1 MISPETKYRAIVHY
15 THFLRSLRKVSAIYK
30 VSKSSLHRWISNNPT
45 GNKVRRRKKNVV
57 DSTQQHVKE
66 LVENNPFITLDEL
79 SRSIE
84 SCCGIKRSKHTMG
97 RIRKKCGFVRKKVSR
112 VVDASKH
119 IDPEK
124 VNGFCKRHIDNSS
137 VGNVV
142 CIDEAGFIL
151 GDHGRYG
158 YVSRGERL
166 NVLAGRTLRRTK
178 LTLLLAIAEHGII
191 DYKILDSNCRKTDFI
206 CFIDELSVPEGTTLL
221 MDNIPFHHSKE
232 TMTSIERKGCD
243 VLFIPPY
250 SPKFNAIENVF
261 SVLKRKFRSQC
272 PREQLSCID
281 YRNLMERVLQNSID
295 SDFTPFFRRALA
307 FSFRIIEGEE
317 FVNYER

>member
-1 MISPETKYRAIVHY
+1 VVHGDSVAKLLNKIV
-15 THFLRSLRKVSAIYK
+15 
-30 VSKSSLHRWISNNPT
+30 
-45 GNKVRRRKKNVV
+45 
-57 DSTQQHVKE
+57 
-66 LVENNPFITLDEL
+66 
-79 SRSIE
+79 
-84 SCCGIKRSKHTMG
+84 
-97 RIRKKCGFVRKKVSR
+97 
-112 VVDASKH
+112 
-119 IDPEK
+119 
-124 VNGFCKRHIDNSS
+124 
-137 VGNVV
+137 
-142 CIDEAGFIL
+142 